1 MDYINKGVIAAS
13 VKIDYLKPIFMKTRI
28 LVETH
33 VTHIGNKSL
42 TMEHQLVEEFSG
54 EILSTCT
61 VVLVCFDFKTQK
73 SIPLPEAWKKQIM
86 IYDTDVLVK
95 TE

>member
-1 MDYINKGVIAAS
+1 
-13 VKIDYLKPIFMKTRI
+13 
-28 LVETH
+28 
-33 VTHIGNKSL
+33 
-42 TMEHQLVEEFSG
+42 MEHQLVEEFSG